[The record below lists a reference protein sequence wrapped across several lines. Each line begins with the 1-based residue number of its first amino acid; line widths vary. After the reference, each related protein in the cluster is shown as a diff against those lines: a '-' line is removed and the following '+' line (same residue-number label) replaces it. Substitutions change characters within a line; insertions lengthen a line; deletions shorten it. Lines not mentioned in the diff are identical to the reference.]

1 MLSRSADDLALL
13 SNCVLFP
20 IDSPEELLLV
30 ESLDEM
36 LTEANPASDVGV
48 RETGSMGM
56 SGVDVARATALNT
69 ASRACSIMDSSNTLV
84 SKRTSTLVK
93 PNVPSFAKVPG
104 HYTKAKCW
112 VNEPFAGTKQV

>member
-1 MLSRSADDLALL
+1 
-13 SNCVLFP
+13 LFP
-20 IDSPEELLLV
+20 IDSPEELLLS

-36 LTEANPASDVGV
+36 FTDASPASDAGI
-48 RETGSMGM
+48 RETGEMGI

-84 SKRTSTLVK
+84 SKRISTLVN

-104 HYTKAKCW
+104 HYTKAKMM
-112 VNEPFAGTKQV
+112 G